1 MEYEQIAGVKPATA
15 KRQITDLVKKR
26 ILAKKGSGT
35 VFWYEIVKDNP

>member
-1 MEYEQIAGVKPATA
+1 
-15 KRQITDLVKKR
+15 VKKR